1 MGETEETQKRAL
13 ISAFENACKAM
24 KEAEVEIQRLRG
36 IVTVARQ
43 LAHDFP
49 CSCWILKQSKCSVC
63 QLLELTHND

>member
-1 MGETEETQKRAL
+1 MGETEKTQLQA
-13 ISAFENACKAM
+13 IMAAINAANDAM
-24 KEAEVEIQRLRG
+24 KEAEIEIQRLKG

-49 CSCWILKQSKCSVC
+49 CSCWINNPKCSAC

>member
-1 MGETEETQKRAL
+1 MSEIEPTTLAIL
-13 ISAFENACKAM
+13 AAMNAANEAM
-24 KEAEVEIQRLRG
+24 KEAESEIQRLRG

-49 CSCWILKQSKCSVC
+49 CSCWINKPKCSAC